1 MAKYG
6 RVFFK
11 TNVLAKEEK
20 KKKKS
25 RRFESDLSANNNKKI
40 SHEKPRGIIMLNRS
54 IDWNVAV
61 MPVTFRF
68 AVV

>member
-1 MAKYG
+1 MDASFSK
-6 RVFFK
+6 RMFSRRRR
-11 TNVLAKEEK
+11 

>member
-20 KKKKS
+20 KKKS
-25 RRFESDLSANNNKKI
+25 RRFENDLSANNNKKI

>member
-1 MAKYG
+1 MAKC
-6 RVFFK
+6 RVDVFFK
-11 TNVLAKEEK
+11 TNIAKE
-20 KKKKS
+20 KKKS